1 MRNSQYLED
10 YLECNDERGEG
21 KGLTIG
27 SYLAG
32 VLRGKAKQ
40 YSSGY
45 HRALEASCKRV
56 GARLGDSYAGRDA
69 YYPPVLYIVS
79 KPVQPASCQFYSSGI

>member
-1 MRNSQYLED
+1 MRNSQYLND
-10 YLECNDERGEG
+10 YLECNGTRGEG

-32 VLRGKAKQ
+32 ALRGKAKK

-45 HRALEASCKRV
+45 KRALEASCNRV
-56 GARLGDSYAGRDA
+56 GARLGNSYAGRDA
-69 YYPPVLYIVS
+69 YYPSVTS
-79 KPVQPASCQFYSSGI
+79 R

>member
-1 MRNSQYLED
+1 MRNSQYLDD

-32 VLRGKAKQ
+32 RLRGRAKQ
-40 YSSGY
+40 YAGGY
-45 HRALEASCKRV
+45 RRALEASCNRV

-69 YYPPVLYIVS
+69 YYSPSKRVL
-79 KPVQPASCQFYSSGI
+79 AGSCNVFNPEI